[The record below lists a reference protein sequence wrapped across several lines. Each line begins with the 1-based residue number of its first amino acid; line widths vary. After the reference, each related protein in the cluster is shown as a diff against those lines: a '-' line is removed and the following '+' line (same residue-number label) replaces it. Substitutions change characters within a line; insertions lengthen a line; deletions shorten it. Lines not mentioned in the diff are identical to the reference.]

1 MEITQEDHRKL
12 MSAILRQ
19 TIDDYIKMQHPRYR
33 RRKYEREA
41 FWSARDLLWDDD
53 CVLNIQDA
61 EGLDMN
67 LSSLCEAASDRDNV
81 DIKNLRKYLI
91 KQSQEYWKEKP
102 VKTVEIPED
111 VVIEGH
117 AYQVQQ
123 AEDTE
128 IDFENKIILLDKLSP
143 TAEEEF
149 MRAMVDL
156 TCHHGEIKT
165 SGKARK
171 ELGKALYRLLRIN
184 SCFTGEP

>member
-1 MEITQEDHRKL
+1 MDITQEDHRKL

-33 RRKYEREA
+33 QRKYEREA
-41 FWSARDLLWDDD
+41 FWSARDLLWDNEYALD
-53 CVLNIQDA
+53 IQDA
-61 EGLDMN
+61 EGLNMN
-67 LSSLCEAASDRDNV
+67 LSSLCEAAADRDNV
-81 DIKNLRKYLI
+81 SIKSLRKYLI
-91 KQSQEYWKEKP
+91 QQSQEYWEEKP
-102 VKTVEIPED
+102 VKTLEIPED

-117 AYQVQQ
+117 AYQVRQ
-123 AEDTE
+123 ADTTE
-128 IDFENKIILLDKLSP
+128 IDFENKIISMDKLSP
-143 TAEEEF
+143 IAEEEF

-184 SCFTGEP
+184 SCFTGEF